1 LKLLGDSK
9 LSKKFQVTV
18 PRNVRDFLRLD
29 SGDLLVFLA
38 SKNAIVVKRGELR
51 IRPQA

>member
-18 PRNVRDFLRLD
+18 PRKVREFLRLD
-29 SGDLLVFLA
+29 SGDLLVFTV
-38 SKNAIVVKRGELR
+38 SKNAIVIKRGELR
-51 IRPQA
+51 MGPRV